1 MHCVI
6 GKPLVLDFV
15 LESKK
20 PDGDYV
26 SGFGTSEGFERLNSN
41 GNCSLVS
48 SYTRQASRGLLLGAL
63 EVTPKQPKRP
73 EMGLV
78 PYN

>member
-6 GKPLVLDFV
+6 GKPLILDFV
-15 LESKK
+15 LVSEK

-41 GNCSLVS
+41 GNCSLV
-48 SYTRQASRGLLLGAL
+48 TRHPRQASRGLLLGGNTEA
-63 EVTPKQPKRP
+63 TKAP
-73 EMGLV
+73 
-78 PYN
+78 